1 MKKTLLAGAAFAAL
15 ALGAFPAAAAD
26 LATRPAFKAPAVV
39 PVAYN
44 WSGFYVGGH
53 IGHSWGDKDWVQTFS
68 RFPDGTSLPLDRA
81 VGPAS
86 VDGFLGGVQ
95 LGFNWQA
102 GQWVFGVE
110 GDWSWSDASGCSFHG
125 GTPAT
130 GRGTGFD
137 FSGYFGCT
145 DVNWFATVTGRIG
158 VAFDR
163 ALLYAKGGIAFADE
177 EHFIGF
183 NGTPRGVPSIPDTD
197 RPGNTRT
204 GWTVGA
210 GLEWALW
217 NNWSAKVEY
226 NFMDFGT
233 DNVTF
238 NYRPGGSTAC
248 AAAPCLVER
257 WDIDQQVHVVKLGI
271 NYRFGGAPVMAR
283 Y

>member
-1 MKKTLLAGAAFAAL
+1 MKKTLLASAAL
-15 ALGAFPAAAAD
+15 AALTLAAFPAAAAD
-26 LATRPAFKAPAVV
+26 LAARPVYKAPAAV

-53 IGHSWGDKDWVQTFS
+53 VGYGWGDKDWNQTFS
-68 RFPDGTSLPLDRA
+68 SFRLPLDAA
-81 VGPAS
+81 VGSAS
-86 VDGFLGGVQ
+86 VDGFLGGAQV
-95 LGFNWQA
+95 GFNWQA

-110 GDWSWSDASGCSFHG
+110 GDWSWTDASGCSFHG

-130 GRGTGFD
+130 RVAPFD
-137 FSGYFGCT
+137 FRGYFGCSN
-145 DVNWFATVTGRIG
+145 VNWYATVTGRIG

-163 ALLYAKGGIAFADE
+163 ALIYAKGGIAFADE
-177 EHFIGF
+177 DHFIGF
-183 NGTPRGVPSIPDTD
+183 NGQPFGAPSNPDTN

-204 GWTVGA
+204 GWTLGA

-217 NNWSAKVEY
+217 DNWSAKVEY

-233 DNVTF
+233 DNVAFT
-238 NYRPGGSTAC
+238 YRAGGS
-248 AAAPCLVER
+248 APGLVER

-271 NYRFGGAPVMAR
+271 NYRFGAAPLMAR